1 MFGKFANYVK
11 EKEYFHSKQ
20 KILLAISGGVDSM
33 VLLRFM
39 EKLAEKEQFFIGVAH
54 INHKIREE
62 SDAECQSI
70 ARYCQQHQIPF
81 FGKEWLAENKEKN
94 MEARARKF
102 RYDFFAEIMAMEDY
116 SILLTAHHRDD
127 QAETIIMKLTRGSGF
142 SNFVG
147 IREKQSFKNGQ
158 LIRPLLIF
166 SKEELESYAEEKQ
179 LMFFE
184 DSTNQTNLYMRNRIR
199 HQVIPVLKKENVQFL
214 QHIAQF
220 SEQIQLADDLIE
232 SVVKPKYNQW
242 VQKQEHGWSI
252 DLGKLKKERDSFQ
265 IFFMNTLLQETII
278 KKNVE
283 IKQVQLH
290 QLLKVINQ
298 STPQL
303 KVELESGWVFIKE
316 YDIGYLLKKSISNQ
330 QESFRLNL
338 LENLYLSENEWLG
351 LETSNHPL
359 TIPNEVSDW
368 QQFSCCITS
377 DTALPLIVR
386 HRKDGDRV
394 ALKQGL
400 TKKLNR
406 LFIDR
411 KTPNLVR
418 NQTWI
423 ILSAEQEI
431 IWVPKFANSYLSIPT
446 ETDKI
451 HYRLLYR
458 TKE

>member
-1 MFGKFANYVK
+1 
-11 EKEYFHSKQ
+11 
-20 KILLAISGGVDSM
+20 
-33 VLLRFM
+33 
-39 EKLAEKEQFFIGVAH
+39 
-54 INHKIREE
+54 
-62 SDAECQSI
+62 
-70 ARYCQQHQIPF
+70 
-81 FGKEWLAENKEKN
+81 
-94 MEARARKF
+94 
-102 RYDFFAEIMAMEDY
+102 
-116 SILLTAHHRDD
+116 
-127 QAETIIMKLTRGSGF
+127 
-142 SNFVG
+142 
-147 IREKQSFKNGQ
+147 
-158 LIRPLLIF
+158 
-166 SKEELESYAEEKQ
+166 
-179 LMFFE
+179 
-184 DSTNQTNLYMRNRIR
+184 
-199 HQVIPVLKKENVQFL
+199 
-214 QHIAQF
+214 
-220 SEQIQLADDLIE
+220 
-232 SVVKPKYNQW
+232 
-242 VQKQEHGWSI
+242 
-252 DLGKLKKERDSFQ
+252 
-265 IFFMNTLLQETII
+265 MNTLLQETII